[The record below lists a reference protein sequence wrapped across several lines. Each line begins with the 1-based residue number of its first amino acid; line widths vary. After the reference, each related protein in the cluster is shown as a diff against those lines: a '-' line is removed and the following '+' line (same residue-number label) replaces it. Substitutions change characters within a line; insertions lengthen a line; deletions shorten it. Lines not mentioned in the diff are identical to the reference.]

1 MDFQILDTTLRD
13 GGFAVNFN
21 FGEIDKR
28 EIEFALIK
36 SNVDYIEVG
45 YVDSNV
51 KTESGKTI
59 YGNISDIKSDSSKA
73 VVMMDFGKV
82 NIEDVPFAD
91 SVTVKMIRISLYK
104 EQAEAAIDFAVQI
117 INKGYR
123 ISLQLMLTNEYTE
136 QELDGVI
143 EKINKKVPHI
153 DAVYIVD
160 SFGEMLPESVGK
172 IYLKLDE
179 KLNENIKIG
188 LHLHNTRMM
197 AYSNLL
203 SIPHKK
209 DRGIIVDST
218 LLGTGKGGG
227 NISTETLIDIFNLYS
242 KYNASAL
249 YDIIDKVVSKKMH
262 YSGASDQHK
271 YIVAARL
278 HCSPTYIKYYSE
290 KYGLT
295 TNQISN
301 LIEFMD
307 QTKRRSF
314 DKNYAENMYHSN
326 KYVVMM
332 NTIKSSWD
340 DMAHEYDT
348 FYPCDNKSKENYK
361 TVIKQQLE
369 TCSKVLDVGTGTG
382 TGFLAEICSELGMH
396 CTGID
401 ISSKMLDL
409 AQKKA
414 ALNNLKIDYRL
425 FDGKTYPFSDNKF
438 DAIVSSRLLWTL
450 IKPNEVLNE
459 WFRILKNG
467 GKVLAFTEIGA
478 KIEDSKKRCY
488 GSSLDYNVFYFKYC
502 SEEEM
507 ISFFESMGFRNVV
520 FLPFEFVNNDNGR
533 KVGCLICNK

>member
-91 SVTVKMIRISLYK
+91 SVTIKMIRISLYK

-123 ISLQLMLTNEYTE
+123 VSLQLMLTNEYTE

-209 DRGIIVDST
+209 NRGIIVDST

-242 KYNASAL
+242 KYNVSAL

-348 FYPCDNKSKENYK
+348 FHPCDNKSKENYK

-369 TCSKVLDVGTGTG
+369 TCSKVLDVGTG

-450 IKPNEVLNE
+450 IKPNEVLSE

-467 GKVLAFTEIGA
+467 GKVLAFTENGA

>member
-21 FGEIDKR
+21 FGETDKR

-59 YGNISDIKSDSSKA
+59 YGNISDIKSDSCKA

-91 SVTVKMIRISLYK
+91 SVMVKMIRISIYK

-123 ISLQLMLTNEYTE
+123 VSLQLMLTNEYTE

-143 EKINKKVPHI
+143 EKINKKTPHI

-172 IYLKLDE
+172 IYLKLDK

-203 SIPHKK
+203 SIPHKNN
-209 DRGIIVDST
+209 RGIIVDST
-218 LLGTGKGGG
+218 LLGIGKGGG

-249 YDIIDKVVSKKMH
+249 YDIIDKVFSKKTH

-271 YIVAARL
+271 YIIAARL

-290 KYGLT
+290 TYGLT

-301 LIEFMD
+301 LIEYMD

-340 DMAHEYDT
+340 DMAREYDT
-348 FYPCDNKSKENYK
+348 FHPCDDAGRMFFEDTLK
-361 TVIKQQLE
+361 TNICAGK
-369 TCSKVLDVGTGTG
+369 KVLDVGTG
-382 TGFLAEICSELGMH
+382 TGFLAEICCECGYEV
-396 CTGID
+396 TGID
-401 ISSKMLDL
+401 ISVEMINN
-409 AQKKA
+409 AIKKA
-414 ALNNLKIDYRL
+414 ENKKLEITYQT
-425 FDGKTYPFSDNKF
+425 FDGENYGFESESF
-438 DAIVSSRLLWTL
+438 DAVVSSRVLWT
-450 IKPNEVLNE
+450 IVDPENVLKE
-459 WFRILKNG
+459 WYRILRKDG
-467 GKVLAFTEIGA
+467 VMIAFTTIG
-478 KIEDSKKRCY
+478 KRNVSKKRCY
-488 GSSLDYNVFYFKYC
+488 GEKIDYDMFYFKNC
-502 SEEEM
+502 DENG
-507 ISFFESMGFRNVV
+507 IKCIFAKMGFKDIKINYVSDDYNAERRAGCVIA
-520 FLPFEFVNNDNGR
+520 R
-533 KVGCLICNK
+533 K